1 MVLIHPLIHGNVRCI
16 FQNCIGFLVN
26 TEYSWHC
33 ASHIGWLYRKIFL
46 ICSAAV
52 AAIAH
57 FRPNC
62 APSFLN
68 LEVISVNKGTVKWFN
83 ETKGFGF
90 ISPDDG
96 SKDVFVH
103 HSAIQGSGFKSLKEG
118 QKVTFE
124 VEHTPKGLAAAN
136 VVPM

>member
-1 MVLIHPLIHGNVRCI
+1 MEMGVVFFKIILA
-16 FQNCIGFLVN
+16 FLAN
-26 TEYSWHC
+26 TEYSLHC
-33 ASHIGWLYRKIFL
+33 VSHIGCIYRKIFL
-46 ICSAAV
+46 ICSAAA

-68 LEVISVNKGTVKWFN
+68 LEVISVNKGKVKWFN